1 MYKVCVALDN
11 SAPIL
16 DTDYKLLTGAVLR
29 VERNRPFPPPQ
40 PPPPEQP
47 PEPSFPPPTTPP
59 PHQPPPPPP
68 SPPLIPPPLFQS
80 ESSSSLVGPIVG
92 LTCGVLLATACAC
105 CLWGPGVSRGA
116 RTTICGLGCPSSG
129 PFPAINPR
137 APSSRTVHPRDHRLD
152 AGQYLPHCGCLC
164 RAGWDSRFSR
174 PHAYHSLIGRGAAHA
189 AILIPDGLY
198 SRAVCATPPLFDC

>member
-1 MYKVCVALDN
+1 MRVILAEGTYKVCVALDN

-105 CLWGPGVSRGA
+105 CLWGRRKQGCSYDHL
-116 RTTICGLGCPSSG
+116 RTGLSV
-129 PFPAINPR
+129 I
-137 APSSRTVHPRDHRLD
+137 RTVPSNKPTGSQLSQTTRGITVRMRGNTYPIAVACVVL
-152 AGQYLPHCGCLC
+152 GGILGSVVLM
-164 RAGWDSRFSR
+164 
-174 PHAYHSLIGRGAAHA
+174 LI
-189 AILIPDGLY
+189 IL
-198 SRAVCATPPLFDC
+198 